1 MPEGKGELCG
11 IIWKHKTLY
20 DYIFDMPGLDSL
32 GIHVLYMEIQPA
44 VPITVCMNDSY
55 EHIVYHRLR

>member
-32 GIHVLYMEIQPA
+32 GIHVLYKEIQPA
-44 VPITVCMNDSY
+44 VPITFCMNDSY